1 MMKFLF
7 ALAFFLGLAA
17 CTHMDAVSDEPLLD
31 RYWRVVEIDGK
42 AIKVVSNHAEPHL
55 ILAAGSRAYGSDGCN
70 RFNGSYD
77 TTQGLRFGRMAST
90 MMACMP
96 PVDLLAR
103 EFMAAL
109 NTTAS
114 YRIKGQ
120 RMDLLDT
127 EGRVRVRLE
136 ATFLK

>member
-1 MMKFLF
+1 MKFLF

-17 CTHMDAVSDEPLLD
+17 CTHMAPVSDEPLLD

-42 AIKVVSNHAEPHL
+42 VVKVVNNHAEPHL
-55 ILAAGSRAYGSDGCN
+55 ILAAGNRAHGSDGCN